1 MILQTNGRKR
11 QRVNLPPRSTM
22 SQNSSNATR
31 SFAKKSFHGINTQLV
46 HTLSKVINDRQLMK
60 VSEIEQELAC
70 VGTSVNGLEKQV
82 EEIINDPSFGESE
95 KVR

>member
-1 MILQTNGRKR
+1 M
-11 QRVNLPPRSTM
+11 
-22 SQNSSNATR
+22 
-31 SFAKKSFHGINTQLV
+31 QLV

-70 VGTSVNGLEKQV
+70 AGTSVNGLEKQV

-95 KVR
+95 KVRLVGLYCLRR